1 MWKYELIH
9 TDENFYYFNPETG
22 ESKVTKAITFR
33 KVNGRE
39 ELAAFHARTELQ
51 KPEVTIF
58 EVNGEYP
65 YGAKIRAQLKSL
77 RVDGDLA
84 TAFCH
89 KTIAKFTH
97 KLSEELKLD
106 GHEFLA
112 AGDELNP
119 AKLYE
124 ARIVQTGEFKYD
136 TGAVGMTMDS
146 DESIVF
152 LLCYLHG
159 MAQTAPNAKGY
170 YLRELAEKAVDV
182 LKAEPFYASSDD
194 IKTTLLAARA
204 VAADL
209 GNHPS
214 FTALVAA
221 LDMFFLLVPT
231 HKYSRMRTA
240 TVHTFCK
247 DYTSFKNLQHM
258 TEISGMKREEWM
270 KWAWIPEVQ
279 KELRQLTE
287 ISEFCEVKNSYF
299 PYLRSFEILPRSPLA
314 VSEGPALHTFI
325 HAIGILRGN
334 KRSAFAR
341 MVMKKS
347 PEHIFRN
354 ARVFVEATST
364 PADVNPS
371 SPSEEAA
378 AAYQKH
384 RESQEKLTQ
393 AAASVAG
400 ARPKDTDPQKWLE
413 YARSFNSGE
422 IPEAVIR
429 AKSVLESQK
438 EVRPGT
444 ILEAMKRDIE
454 AVAHSLDPQRK
465 RPFSSEEAAAV
476 YQKHRKL

>member
-1 MWKYELIH
+1 
-9 TDENFYYFNPETG
+9 
-22 ESKVTKAITFR
+22 
-33 KVNGRE
+33 
-39 ELAAFHARTELQ
+39 
-51 KPEVTIF
+51 
-58 EVNGEYP
+58 
-65 YGAKIRAQLKSL
+65 
-77 RVDGDLA
+77 
-84 TAFCH
+84 
-89 KTIAKFTH
+89 
-97 KLSEELKLD
+97 
-106 GHEFLA
+106 
-112 AGDELNP
+112 
-119 AKLYE
+119 
-124 ARIVQTGEFKYD
+124 
-136 TGAVGMTMDS
+136 MDS

-325 HAIGILRGN
+325 HAIGILRGEHN
-334 KRSAFAR
+334 I
-341 MVMKKS
+341 
-347 PEHIFRN
+347 PEHHNTATVSFHVQRRDDTKAEVAAQVA
-354 ARVFVEATST
+354 AR
-364 PADVNPS
+364 
-371 SPSEEAA
+371 
-378 AAYQKH
+378 QLL
-384 RESQEKLTQ
+384 KL
-393 AAASVAG
+393 S
-400 ARPKDTDPQKWLE
+400 
-413 YARSFNSGE
+413 NSCALNDMWWCE
-422 IPEAVIR
+422 R
-429 AKSVLESQK
+429 
-438 EVRPGT
+438 R
-444 ILEAMKRDIE
+444 
-454 AVAHSLDPQRK
+454 
-465 RPFSSEEAAAV
+465 
-476 YQKHRKL
+476 